1 MEAFTAFFAAWPF
14 LAAFNTTSY
23 TGNILSIIRGLVRDH
38 TCTIRTCIP
47 TRP

>member
-1 MEAFTAFFAAWPF
+1 MEAFAAFFAAWPF

-23 TGNILSIIRGLVRDH
+23 TGNILSIIRGLIRDH